1 MLSSDARS
9 AKLAVATELSSASR
23 CQRIVGVGVMV
34 RVDEAI
40 LTP

>member
-1 MLSSDARS
+1 MRSNDACS
-9 AKLAVATELSSASR
+9 AKLAVATELSSTSR
-23 CQRIVGVGVMV
+23 CQRIVGFGVMV